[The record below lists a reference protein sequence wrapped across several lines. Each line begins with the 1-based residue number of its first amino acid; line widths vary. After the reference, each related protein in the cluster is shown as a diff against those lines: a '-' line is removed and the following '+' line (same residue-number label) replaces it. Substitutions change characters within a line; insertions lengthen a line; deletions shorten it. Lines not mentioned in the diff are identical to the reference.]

1 MTNQVATLVDSFD
14 VNFEPSIITIDNY
27 DKLKDA
33 VAYQAEKYKGLIVT
47 EETLKSAKSARAEL
61 NKFSKALN
69 ERRKEIKREYNQ
81 PLKDFE
87 QNVKALNDLV
97 LASTTPID
105 RGIKVLEAQQQKERE
120 EAVLTEI
127 AEIAESREI
136 DPALIEMKPSWL
148 TKSISGIQRTR
159 EIGDAADYIVKE
171 RDRIANEKA
180 AVKAYAEANGIEA
193 AGWFDQID
201 QGASFVELRIK
212 IDDALMAR
220 KQATERAQKQKEAEE
235 AIAKMH
241 QEKFGDSV
249 VDTDTGEIL
258 RTEQQTLTPENDEPM
273 LTRGMKVTTT
283 KSKMWALA
291 EFMKANGITFESI
304 QLNEEG

>member
-1 MTNQVATLVDSFD
+1 MANQVSLVDDFG

-27 DKLKDA
+27 DALKA
-33 VAYQAEKYKGLIVT
+33 EVAKQVNKYKSLLVT
-47 EETLKSAKSARAEL
+47 EETLQSAKAARAEL
-61 NKFSKALN
+61 NKFSKALD

-87 QNVKALNDLV
+87 RDVRALNDLV

-105 RGIKVLEAQQQKERE
+105 RGIKFLEAQQQEERE
-120 EAVLTEI
+120 KAVLSEI
-127 AEIAESREI
+127 TEIAESRGI
-136 DPALIEMKPSWL
+136 DPALIEMKSSWL

-171 RDRIANEKA
+171 QDRVANEKE

-193 AGWFDQID
+193 AGWVDQID
-201 QGASFVELRIK
+201 QGASFAELRIK

-220 KQATERAQKQKEAEE
+220 KQAEEKARKQKEAEE

-241 QEKFGDSV
+241 QEKFGNSV
-249 VDTDTGEIL
+249 VDTDTGEII
-258 RTEQQTLTPENDEPM
+258 RTEQQMLTPENAEPM
-273 LTRGMKVTTT
+273 VTRAMKVTTT
-283 KSKMWALA
+283 KSKLWALA
-291 EFMKANGITFESI
+291 QYMETNGIVFESI